1 MKSIGLGIA
10 AAFFFAITFVLNRS
24 MALSGGSWAWSAV
37 LRYVFML
44 PPLLL
49 LVARSRGLRPLLAEM
64 RARPLGWLGWSTV
77 GFGLF
82 YAPMTLA
89 ADYEPGWLVAG
100 TWQITIISGALLT
113 PLFYEQVHTASG
125 TLRVRRKLP
134 VKGLTFSLLILAG
147 IAVMQLE
154 HAQALALGPMLGGIL
169 PVVLASFAYPL
180 GNRKMMELTGGR
192 LGAFQRVL
200 GMTIASMPFWLVLA
214 VYAYGTTGWPGS
226 SQMGQSVI
234 IALSSGV
241 LATGLFFHATDQVKD
256 DMPRLAAVEAT
267 QSAEA
272 VFAVLGEV
280 LLLGVPL
287 PAPLSWLGL
296 ALVVIGMLLHSRM
309 THRSQTVRGSLADKQ
324 PAA

>member
-24 MALSGGSWAWSAV
+24 MALTGGSWAWSAV

-64 RARPLGWLGWSTV
+64 RARPLGWLVWSTV

-82 YAPMTLA
+82 YAPMTFA

-134 VKGLTFSLLILAG
+134 VKGLVFSLLILAG

-154 HAQALALGPMLGGIL
+154 HAQALALGPMLAGIL

-214 VYAYGTTGWPGS
+214 VYAYAADGLPGS

-256 DMPRLAAVEAT
+256 DMSRLAAVEAT
-267 QSAEA
+267 QSVEV

-296 ALVVIGMLLHSRM
+296 ALVVGGMLLHSRM
-309 THRSQTVRGSLADKQ
+309 AHRSQAGRGRMVDKQ
-324 PAA
+324 PA